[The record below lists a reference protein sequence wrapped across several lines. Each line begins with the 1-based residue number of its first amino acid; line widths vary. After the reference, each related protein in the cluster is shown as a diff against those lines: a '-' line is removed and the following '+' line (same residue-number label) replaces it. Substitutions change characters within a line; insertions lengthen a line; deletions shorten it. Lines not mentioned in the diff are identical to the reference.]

1 MQVPV
6 DSSRN
11 TVVAVFHNSIQ
22 LPADWDHC
30 DKLVNHV
37 DDELLD
43 RRMCT
48 SRIAQQGTFDKKPLG
63 LAMCYGCGHLSVGE

>member
-1 MQVPV
+1 MYVHAPTSSMQVPV

-37 DDELLD
+37 DNELLD
-43 RRMCT
+43 RRMCM
-48 SRIAQQGTFDKKPLG
+48 SRIAQQGTFDNLRS
-63 LAMCYGCGHLSVGE
+63 HWV